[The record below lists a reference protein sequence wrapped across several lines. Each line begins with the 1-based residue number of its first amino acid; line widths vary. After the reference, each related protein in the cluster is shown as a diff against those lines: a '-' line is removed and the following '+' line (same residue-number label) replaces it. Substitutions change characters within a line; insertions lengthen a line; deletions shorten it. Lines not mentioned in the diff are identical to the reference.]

1 MVVKLLHF
9 WKQYDPNDVTDE
21 GILMEVKSLQFEK
34 QYSSTE
40 VIESGIS
47 MEVKLL
53 QQPYLEVIDYQL
65 FAFNTV
71 EKWIGSYLWVHGK

>member
-47 MEVKLL
+47 MEVKPL
-53 QQPYLEVIDYQL
+53 QL
-65 FAFNTV
+65 
-71 EKWIGSYLWVHGK
+71 SYLQNALYQQFAL

>member
-9 WKQYDPNDVTDE
+9 WKQYDPNDVTEE
-21 GILMEVKSLQFEK
+21 GILMEVKPLQFVK

-47 MEVKLL
+47 IKVKPLQSEYLL
-53 QQPYLEVIDYQL
+53 LVDYQYSTL
-65 FAFNTV
+65 
-71 EKWIGSYLWVHGK
+71 

>member
-9 WKQYDPNDVTDE
+9 WKQYDPNDVTEE
-21 GILMEVKSLQFEK
+21 GILMEVKPLQFEK

-47 MEVKLL
+47 IKVKPLQSEYLL
-53 QQPYLEVIDYQL
+53 SVDYQYYTL
-65 FAFNTV
+65 
-71 EKWIGSYLWVHGK
+71 

>member
-47 MEVKLL
+47 MEVKPLQPSKVLL
-53 QQPYLEVIDYQL
+53 VDYQYYTL
-65 FAFNTV
+65 
-71 EKWIGSYLWVHGK
+71 

>member
-47 MEVKLL
+47 MEVKPLQSENLL
-53 QQPYLEVIDYQL
+53 LVDYQCYTL
-65 FAFNTV
+65 
-71 EKWIGSYLWVHGK
+71 

>member
-21 GILMEVKSLQFEK
+21 GILMEVKPLQFEK

-47 MEVKLL
+47 MEVKPLQNLYLL
-53 QQPYLEVIDYQL
+53 LVDYQYYTL
-65 FAFNTV
+65 
-71 EKWIGSYLWVHGK
+71 

>member
-47 MEVKLL
+47 MEVKPL
-53 QQPYLEVIDYQL
+53 QLPYLLLVDYQYYTL
-65 FAFNTV
+65 
-71 EKWIGSYLWVHGK
+71 